1 MSKWQFPEDNPEH
14 PDHDAAVARAWAGHD
29 KRVHDQLRKSVDDLC
44 EGILPCI
51 ADKIKHSVRQAYY
64 IGCADGLQFAK
75 ESEEERV
82 YIPEGSSV
90 RKVLDK

>member
-1 MSKWQFPEDNPEH
+1 MSTE
-14 PDHDAAVARAWAGHD
+14 

-64 IGCADGLQFAK
+64 IGCADGLRFAE
-75 ESEEERV
+75 ESETQPV

-90 RKVLDK
+90 REVLGKKPEEGRS

>member
-1 MSKWQFPEDNPEH
+1 MSTEN
-14 PDHDAAVARAWAGHD
+14 
-29 KRVHDQLRKSVDDLC
+29 RVHEQLRETVDDLC

-64 IGCADGLQFAK
+64 LGCADGLRFAK
-75 ESEEERV
+75 ESDEERV

-90 RKVLDK
+90 RKVEEKRG